1 MAKTHKLSCTWEVA
15 TGVLSMVVEARDP
28 DAEKTAAA
36 LGSFKR
42 SMNFAE
48 CFGQAYG
55 QLNEAGAAAI
65 EFGAWTALRNS
76 TGSCDTLAEAEE
88 AVDRRLEAFARGEW
102 GAEREGSAVP
112 FTKNHALSQ
121 AVERATKGAQDAQA
135 AAEKLNAMV
144 TAACAANNLGE
155 FARLEPTER
164 GKLRKQIVDQIVKA
178 KPAIGAALAQVEA
191 ERQAEA
197 AKRKA
202 AAAAKALA
210 AAAGTEQEETG
221 I

>member
-1 MAKTHKLSCTWEVA
+1 MAKTHKLSCTWDIKE
-15 TGVLSMVVEARDP
+15 GVLNMVVEARDP
-28 DAEKTAAA
+28 EAEKTAAPF
-36 LGSFKR
+36 SKFER
-42 SMNFAE
+42 SVILAE
-48 CFGQAYG
+48 AFGQAYG
-55 QLNEAGAAAI
+55 QLNEAGAAAL
-65 EFGAWTALRNS
+65 EFGAWTALRNA
-76 TGSCDTLAEAEE
+76 TGSCDTISEAEE
-88 AVDRRLEAFARGEW
+88 AVDRRLDAFNRGEW
-102 GAEREGSAVP
+102 GAEREGSAIP

-135 AAEKLNAMV
+135 ASEKLSAMV
-144 TAACAANNLGE
+144 VAACAANGLSE
-155 FARLEPTER
+155 FAKLEPAER
-164 GKLRKQIVDQIVKA
+164 AKLRKQIVDQIVKA

-210 AAAGTEQEETG
+210 AAAGAEETG